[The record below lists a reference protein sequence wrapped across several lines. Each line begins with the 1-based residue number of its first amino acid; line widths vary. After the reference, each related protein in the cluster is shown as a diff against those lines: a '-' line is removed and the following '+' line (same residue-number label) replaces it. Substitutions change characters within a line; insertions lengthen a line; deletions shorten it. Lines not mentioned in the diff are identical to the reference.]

1 MLYDQVKSMNIKK
14 KKSNKRDECN
24 KEGTS
29 KYEIEFKKLVR
40 GVTV

>member
-1 MLYDQVKSMNIKK
+1 MNIKK
-14 KKSNKRDECN
+14 ENSNKRDDCN

-29 KYEIEFKKLVR
+29 KYEIEFKELMR